1 MDSKDDIFHKIK
13 EILKEFFEL
22 EEGAVVPDAHLYQDL
37 GLDSLDSIDF
47 AVKFGA
53 DIGVKFTD
61 GDLRSI
67 RTVSDIVEVVYQKL
81 DTGKLL
87 EI

>member
-1 MDSKDDIFHKIK
+1 MVSKNDIFLKVK
-13 EILKEFFEL
+13 EILREFFEL
-22 EEGAVVPDAHLYQDL
+22 EETRVVFDAHLYQDL
-37 GLDSLDSIDF
+37 GLDSLDAIDL

-61 GDLRSI
+61 GDLRSM
-67 RTVSDIVEVVYQKL
+67 RTVSDIVDVVYQKL
-81 DTGKLL
+81 NTGKLI

>member
-1 MDSKDDIFHKIK
+1 
-13 EILKEFFEL
+13 
-22 EEGAVVPDAHLYQDL
+22 L
-37 GLDSLDSIDF
+37 GLDSLDSIDL

-67 RTVSDIVEVVYQKL
+67 RTVSDIVDVVYQKL